1 MINFGLDLGMGACKL
16 YGPAGS
22 IEMPSQVA
30 IWRDH
35 ARGLGGMRNARPPLK
50 VQLATGQAF
59 WVGLHAHQW
68 GRPVENI
75 DYERLTGAPEMQ
87 AILYATLTQY
97 IQQYGPLA
105 EPIGFHVGMP
115 LEPLTGE
122 NAGTTLTNVRGWM
135 TGEHFWQ
142 TNGEAHQ
149 VQVQTA
155 KITSQATGALF
166 DYLLNDQGGFVPA
179 HKGHIKKEIGIMS
192 IGFNTV
198 ELLVVQDSA
207 PVQRFTAGS
216 THGVRRLLELLNP
229 GGLYSLGEL
238 DTQIRLGSLPTGES
252 LTVWGREV
260 TGQVERVWGT
270 AWKRFASIILV
281 GGGAVLLNGQLTKR
295 FQGKARMPDEPVLAV
310 ARGLHKLALL
320 QRGK

>member
-1 MINFGLDLGMGACKL
+1 MNSFGLDLGMGACKL

-22 IEMPSQVA
+22 VEMPSQVA
-30 IWRDH
+30 VWREH

-50 VQLATGQAF
+50 VELGTGQAF

-68 GRPVENI
+68 GRPVENV
-75 DYERLTGAPEMQ
+75 DYDRLSGAPEMH

-97 IQQYGPLA
+97 IQQYGPVVG
-105 EPIGFHVGMP
+105 PVSFHVGMP
-115 LEPLTGE
+115 LEPLTGD
-122 NAGTTLTNVRGWM
+122 NAANTLTNVRAWM
-135 TGEHFWQ
+135 SGEHCWQ
-142 TNGEAHQ
+142 ANGEPYQ
-149 VQVQTA
+149 VQVQA
-155 KITSQATGALF
+155 VKITSQATGALF
-166 DYLLNDQGGFVPA
+166 DYLLDEQGGFVPA

-216 THGVRRLLELLNP
+216 TNGVRRLLELLNP

-238 DTQIRLGSLPTGES
+238 DTQIRMGALATGEA
-252 LTVWGREV
+252 LTVWEREV
-260 TGQVERVWGT
+260 SGQVERVWGT
-270 AWKRFASIILV
+270 AWKRFANIVLV
-281 GGGAVLLNGQLTKR
+281 GGGAMLLNGQLTRR
-295 FQGKARMPDEPVLAV
+295 FAGKAVMPDQPVIAI
-310 ARGLHKLALL
+310 ARGLYKLAQL